1 MFGLAAL
8 CNDFNVI
15 SVAHQSNKT
24 SLLGEMSKK
33 ANGSLPTKP
42 SMHYL
47 NNYQKPRNSDKE
59 KYPRSAE
66 TPN

>member
-42 SMHYL
+42 
-47 NNYQKPRNSDKE
+47 
-59 KYPRSAE
+59 
-66 TPN
+66 